1 MEGSSHHSLPMDAFL
16 QRMTVGEHA
25 AADPAFYLRLLSGSL
40 ACCATMCVGVM
51 LVYLQ
56 AILKPLIFAIFLMYM
71 LAPAVRWLTTPVR
84 IRLPRRRASRSH
96 DDEELQALIG
106 GGANFGGA
114 RRRGSSTTSSNAA
127 APATA
132 AAAAAQLLLG
142 AQLLADRLRGGEGQQ
157 KEA

>member
-16 QRMTVGEHA
+16 SGSPWQHA

-84 IRLPRRRASRSH
+84 IRLPRRRASRRTTTRSC
-96 DDEELQALIG
+96 
-106 GGANFGGA
+106 
-114 RRRGSSTTSSNAA
+114 RR
-127 APATA
+127 
-132 AAAAAQLLLG
+132 
-142 AQLLADRLRGGEGQQ
+142 
-157 KEA
+157 

>member
-16 QRMTVGEHA
+16 QRINVGEHA

-96 DDEELQALIG
+96 DDEELQALIQQPAARGGMLQAPNAAGPMMQRPTDAAEPMLMWGDDEQQG
-106 GGANFGGA
+106 GGYA
-114 RRRGSSTTSSNAA
+114 STDSWH
-127 APATA
+127 
-132 AAAAAQLLLG
+132 L
-142 AQLLADRLRGGEGQQ
+142 
-157 KEA
+157 